1 MNTQTTATRRIV
13 GRVGAAFVVAA
24 LTAGMVIGVQNKS
37 ITWAEASAA
46 EPDPAAVAS
55 AQELSSAFR
64 HASRAVLPAVVTIRN
79 TPGEVVELAGEDLPE
94 MRGFEGVP
102 EEFQPFL
109 KRFFGD
115 DSFRMPQRKPYAP
128 RAEAMG
134 SGVIIDP
141 SGVILTNNHVVSGN
155 GHVVVHLQDGREFE
169 AVEVHTDPKTDIA
182 VVRIE
187 GAGDLP
193 AAVVGDSDKMEI
205 GDWVLAVGA
214 PFGLDETVT
223 AGIISA
229 KGRGIGITEREEF
242 LQTDAAINP
251 GNSGGPLV
259 NLRGEVIG
267 INTAISTSGG
277 GNDGVGFAVPINLA
291 RWVADQLV
299 ADGAVHRAFLGVGI
313 QQITSD
319 LSAQFGL
326 DEVSGTLVTEVRP
339 GTPAEAAGIQV
350 GDVIVEFDG
359 VRIDSPR
366 KLQSVVEQAD
376 VDAGHELAVIRD
388 GERMQFELTLEPM
401 PETLVAAGSTATDTE
416 GGEQEFESLGLEL
429 STLTADS
436 AEQLGLEV
444 GSGGV
449 VITGVRSGS
458 SADRAGLRTGMV
470 IRRVG
475 GTNVADV
482 DAFRAA
488 VQEAGDG
495 DVLLLVS
502 TASGSRFIVLE
513 QS

>member
-1 MNTQTTATRRIV
+1 MNNGQKIL
-13 GRVGAAFVVAA
+13 GRLCAAFAIAA
-24 LTAGMVIGVQNKS
+24 LTAGILVGVQNKGIS
-37 ITWAEASAA
+37 WAQSPV
-46 EPDPAAVAS
+46 PDPAAVAS
-55 AQELSSAFR
+55 AQELSAAFR
-64 HASRAVLPAVVTIRN
+64 NASHAVLPAVVTIRN
-79 TPGEVVELAGEDLPE
+79 TPRELAPVAGGQTPE
-94 MRGFEGVP
+94 GFDGVP
-102 EEFQPFL
+102 EEMQPFL

-115 DSFRMPQRKPYAP
+115 EPFRMQKPYTP
-128 RAEAMG
+128 RAESMG

-155 GHVVVHLQDGREFE
+155 GRVVVHLQDGREFE

-187 GAGDLP
+187 GAGNLP
-193 AAVVGDSDKMEI
+193 AAVVGDSDTMEI

-229 KGRGIGITEREEF
+229 KGRGLGITEREEF

-299 ADGAVHRAFLGVGI
+299 ADGSVHRAFLGVGI
-313 QQITSD
+313 QQVTSE
-319 LSAQFGL
+319 LSKQFGL
-326 DEVSGTLVTEVRP
+326 KDVSGTLVTEVRA
-339 GTPAEAAGIQV
+339 GTPAEAAGLHV

-359 VRIDSPR
+359 AKIDGPR
-366 KLQSVVEQAD
+366 KLQSLVEQAAMNESHD
-376 VDAGHELAVIRD
+376 LTVIRD
-388 GERMQFELTLEPM
+388 GKRMEFQLTLELM
-401 PETLVAAGSTATDTE
+401 PESFAAAATESAEAENTD
-416 GGEQEFESLGLEL
+416 QQFFDSLGMEL

-436 AEQLGLEV
+436 ANQLGLDLGTGGALITEV
-444 GSGGV
+444 HRGS
-449 VITGVRSGS
+449 R
-458 SADRAGLRTGMV
+458 AAHAGLQPGMV

-475 GTNVADV
+475 LTDVANVDEFRS
-482 DAFRAA
+482 AFE
-488 VQEAGDG
+488 QAGDA

-502 TASGSRFIVLE
+502 TKSGSRFVVLE